1 MSASIFLDYDC
12 EAIQAAMAAAL
23 LNFNAAHQPSMNYAK
38 IGKVIERE
46 KQSVHQYI
54 CGGAE
59 MPMSCWLKATAKWPE
74 LEDRLIYH
82 LDEAEKAFRARQ
94 RSLRL
99 PVREPE
105 EIAA

>member
-1 MSASIFLDYDC
+1 MSPSIFLDYDC
-12 EAIQAAMAAAL
+12 DAIQAAVSVTL
-23 LNFNAAHQPSMNYAK
+23 LQFNNAHPELSYAK

-59 MPMSCWLKATAKWPE
+59 MPMSCWLKATAMWPE
-74 LEDRLIYH
+74 LEARLLYN

-99 PVREPE
+99 DPPDAQ

>member
-12 EAIQAAMAAAL
+12 EAIQAAMAVAL
-23 LNFNAAHQPSMNYAK
+23 LQFNNAHPELTYTK

-74 LEDRLIYH
+74 LNDRLLYH

-94 RSLRL
+94 RSLSL
-99 PVREPE
+99 PMPEPE
-105 EIAA
+105 ERVA